1 MPQTIATVNAI
12 VAHCLEDYCQSM
24 LIQID
29 GGCNVPDDLLDLV
42 DLIIDAAK
50 APDDFAV
57 ESLLLARSEELA
69 MERDDRE
76 CIRFVTTDGVHG
88 VLFGWK

>member
-1 MPQTIATVNAI
+1 MPQTIANVNAI

-42 DLIIDAAK
+42 DLIPM
-50 APDDFAV
+50 PDDFAV

-76 CIRFVTTDGVHG
+76 SIRFVTTDGVHG
-88 VLFGWK
+88 VLYGYK